1 MFIKKFY
8 LFYIGL
14 KCVISSLNDIYPRT
28 DFISG
33 TRNPITFYY
42 SATCCDKTVKITAI
56 DLLNNYNTIIIDVTG
71 NYYISIIIFIDIIYY
86 SINKYINQIYK
97 NLSLIYIL

>member
-14 KCVISSLNDIYPRT
+14 KCVISSLNDIYPRM

>member
-97 NLSLIYIL
+97 NLLLIYIL

>member
-1 MFIKKFY
+1 MY
-8 LFYIGL
+8 VGL

-71 NYYISIIIFIDIIYY
+71 NYYISILIVDILLF
-86 SINKYINQIYK
+86 NK
-97 NLSLIYIL
+97 

>member
-1 MFIKKFY
+1 MY
-8 LFYIGL
+8 LGL

-71 NYYISIIIFIDIIYY
+71 NYYISILIVDILLF
-86 SINKYINQIYK
+86 NK
-97 NLSLIYIL
+97 